1 MQRNASQPASLPS
14 NDASTAA
21 KSAGIYSGMFKVCQL
36 TNYDAAEEKRD
47 DRQLNIKKFFCQ
59 TLEQQRQLQKK

>member
-21 KSAGIYSGMFKVCQL
+21 ESAGIYSGMFKVC
-36 TNYDAAEEKRD
+36 
-47 DRQLNIKKFFCQ
+47 
-59 TLEQQRQLQKK
+59 